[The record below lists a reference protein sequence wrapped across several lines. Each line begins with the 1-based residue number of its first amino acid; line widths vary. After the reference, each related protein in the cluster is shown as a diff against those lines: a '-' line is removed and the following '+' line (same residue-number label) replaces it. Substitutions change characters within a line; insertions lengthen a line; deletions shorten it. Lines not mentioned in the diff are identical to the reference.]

1 MNPIKIIPCLDVKN
15 NRVTKAIEFTRMADS
30 FDPAEAALAYS
41 GQGADELAFLDMTA
55 VLEGSAIH
63 TDWVKKIIGNTD
75 LPLLAGGGIRNLR
88 DIESLLSLGVN
99 RVALNNITPQ
109 NLGFLAEAAARF
121 GSERII
127 TAIDGIKNPPE
138 SGLHRLEAVMPNT
151 DNKHGLELVNWVKQ
165 IEKQGTSAILLTS
178 RDTDGTKNGYDLEM
192 TKAVAQAVNIPVIA
206 SGGAG
211 SMEDIYAV
219 ITGGKAQ
226 AVLAASVFHSG
237 MINIMELKKY
247 LYSRGIPVNMPPFR

>member
-1 MNPIKIIPCLDVKN
+1 
-15 NRVTKAIEFTRMADS
+15 
-30 FDPAEAALAYS
+30 
-41 GQGADELAFLDMTA
+41 
-55 VLEGSAIH
+55 
-63 TDWVKKIIGNTD
+63 

-99 RVALNNITPQ
+99 RVALSNITPR
-109 NLGFLAEAAARF
+109 NLGFLAEAAAKF

-151 DNKHGLELVNWVKQ
+151 DTEHGFELVNWVKQ

-192 TKAVAQAVNIPVIA
+192 TKAVAQAVSIPVIA

-247 LYSRGIPVNMPPFR
+247 LYSRGIPVNMPPPK